1 MEQREV
7 NTMLTIQSL
16 IIFRCMR
23 CVMIQGC
30 VNYCMC
36 CNSLNLKRSLE
47 LRVIERHGYSVRFI
61 EYWLYYACAGTV
73 PGMIAF
79 TLTRNSSRTVLES
92 IALPFQNGTVLERK
106 ELFTLPL
113 GTVLG
118 RLEQF

>member
-1 MEQREV
+1 
-7 NTMLTIQSL
+7 
-16 IIFRCMR
+16 
-23 CVMIQGC
+23 
-30 VNYCMC
+30 MC

-47 LRVIERHGYSVRFI
+47 LHIIERHGYSVRFI

-73 PGMIAF
+73 PGMITF

-92 IALPFQNGTVLERK
+92 IALPFQNGTVLERN
-106 ELFTLPL
+106 EPFTLPL

>member
-1 MEQREV
+1 
-7 NTMLTIQSL
+7 
-16 IIFRCMR
+16 
-23 CVMIQGC
+23 
-30 VNYCMC
+30 MC
-36 CNSLNLKRSLE
+36 CHSLNLKRSME

-61 EYWLYYACAGTV
+61 EYWLYYACAGAV

-92 IALPFQNGTVLERK
+92 IALPFRNGTVLETN
-106 ELFTLPL
+106 EPFTVPL

>member
-1 MEQREV
+1 
-7 NTMLTIQSL
+7 
-16 IIFRCMR
+16 
-23 CVMIQGC
+23 
-30 VNYCMC
+30 MC

-73 PGMIAF
+73 PGMMF
-79 TLTRNSSRTVLES
+79 TLTWNSSRTVLES
-92 IALPFQNGTVLERK
+92 IALPFQDGTVLERN
-106 ELFTLPL
+106 EPFTLPL